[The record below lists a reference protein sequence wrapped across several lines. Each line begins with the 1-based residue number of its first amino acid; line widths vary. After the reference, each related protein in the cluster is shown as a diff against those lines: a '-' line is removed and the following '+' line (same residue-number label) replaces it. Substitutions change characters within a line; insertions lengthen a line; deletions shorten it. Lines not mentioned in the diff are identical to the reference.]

1 MTVTTDDLYKQK
13 CEIDSITF
21 SCNEAHERLKIIRGY
36 YASFMHAS
44 SLFKKD
50 SVDGAEIT
58 LYDYPPNPTERTPRY
73 GSHQKIYMSLQRS
86 GIRNLADLGYILQ
99 SYHKL
104 RKKAEYEIHLEITDD
119 DVNDAESYFNEC
131 PARIKFYQQN
141 GNQHFT
147 TAKKVINASITS
159 NGVKVNGGLRRL
171 K

>member
-1 MTVTTDDLYKQK
+1 MTVTIDDLYKQK
-13 CEIDSITF
+13 CEIDSKTF

-44 SLFKKD
+44 SLFIGSSTNKSKL
-50 SVDGAEIT
+50 T
-58 LYDYPPNPTERTPRY
+58 LYDYPPNYNQKTSRY

-104 RKKAEYEIHLEITDD
+104 RKKAEYDIHLLITIDD
-119 DVNDAESYFNEC
+119 INDAESYFSEC

-147 TAKKVINASITS
+147 TAKKVINASMTS
-159 NGVKVNGGLRRL
+159 SGVKVNGGLKRL